1 MQTLKEE
8 VREKI
13 MRAGSVLFKTKG
25 FENTSMKDIA
35 QSAEISTGNIYRY
48 FLTKHHLLSELQQ
61 EMEKEL
67 EEFFISIP
75 ISCVEL
81 NSEVFFKIIKDKVI
95 QLANTKGEELDMMF
109 KCVDQGL
116 FKDFKNKILEIFTE
130 KFEKIAENTEGGE
143 SDKVLCGAMARSLFE
158 GFYYI
163 VRENIQN
170 IEKLDRNLEI
180 YYKLL
185 LVDLDKRILGV
196 LKND

>member
-48 FLTKHHLLSELQQ
+48 FLTKHHLLCELQQ
-61 EMEKEL
+61 EMEKDL
-67 EEFFISIP
+67 EDFFISIP
-75 ISCVEL
+75 LSYAEL
-81 NSEVFFKIIKDKVI
+81 NSEVSFKIIKDKVME
-95 QLANTKGEELDMMF
+95 LAMNRGEELDMMF

-116 FKDFKNKILEIFTE
+116 FKDFKNKILEMFTE
-130 KFEKIAENTEGGE
+130 KFRKIAENTGCGNV
-143 SDKVLCGAMARSLFE
+143 DKVLCGAMARSLFE

-163 VRENIQN
+163 VRENVQN
-170 IEKLDRNLEI
+170 VEKLDRNLEI

>member
-1 MQTLKEE
+1 MELYLIRHGKTVWNKENRFQGIRDIDLAPGGINKAQELGKKLEGIQFDKIFSSPLKRAYQT
-8 VREKI
+8 
-13 MRAGSVLFKTKG
+13 
-25 FENTSMKDIA
+25 A
-35 QSAEISTGNIYRY
+35 QLATQNRY
-48 FLTKHHLLSELQQ
+48 
-61 EMEKEL
+61 
-67 EEFFISIP
+67 
-75 ISCVEL
+75 
-81 NSEVFFKIIKDKVI
+81 KIIKDKVI

-185 LVDLDKRILGV
+185 LADLDKRILGV

>member
-1 MQTLKEE
+1 MQKLKEE

-13 MRAGSVLFKTKG
+13 MRAGSKLFKTKG
-25 FENTSMKDIA
+25 FDNTSMKDIA

-48 FLTKHHLLSELQQ
+48 FLTKHHLLSELQS

-67 EEFFISIP
+67 EDFFVNVPLSYE
-75 ISCVEL
+75 EL
-81 NSEVFFKIIKDKVI
+81 NSEKSFKIIKDKVI
-95 QLANTKGEELDMMF
+95 ELAKIKSEELDMMF

-116 FKDFKNKILEIFTE
+116 FKDFKNKMLEMFTE
-130 KFEKIAENTEGGE
+130 KFEKIAKNTGNGNG
-143 SDKVLCGAMARSLFE
+143 DKVLCGAMARSLFE

-163 VRENIQN
+163 VRENVQD

-196 LKND
+196 LKNG

>member
-1 MQTLKEE
+1 MQKLKEE

-13 MRAGSVLFKTKG
+13 MRAGSKLFKTKG
-25 FENTSMKDIA
+25 FDNTSMKDIA

-48 FLTKHHLLSELQQ
+48 FLTKHHLLSELQS

-67 EEFFISIP
+67 EDFFVNVPLSYE
-75 ISCVEL
+75 EL
-81 NSEVFFKIIKDKVI
+81 NSEKSFKIIKDKVI
-95 QLANTKGEELDMMF
+95 ELAKTKSEELDMMF

-116 FKDFKNKILEIFTE
+116 FKDFKNKMLEMFTE
-130 KFEKIAENTEGGE
+130 KFEKIAKNTGNGNG
-143 SDKVLCGAMARSLFE
+143 DKILCGAMSRSLFE

-163 VRENIQN
+163 VRENVQD
-170 IEKLDRNLEI
+170 IEKLDKNLEI

-196 LKND
+196 LKNG

>member
-1 MQTLKEE
+1 MQKLKEE

-13 MRAGSVLFKTKG
+13 MRAGARLFKAKG
-25 FENTSMKDIA
+25 FDNTSMKDIA

-48 FLTKHHLLSELQQ
+48 FLTKHHLLSELQS

-67 EEFFISIP
+67 EDFFVNVPLSYE
-75 ISCVEL
+75 EL
-81 NSEVFFKIIKDKVI
+81 NSEKSFKIIKDKVI
-95 QLANTKGEELDMMF
+95 ELAKIKSEELDMMF

-116 FKDFKNKILEIFTE
+116 FKDFKNKMLEMFTE
-130 KFEKIAENTEGGE
+130 KFEKIAKNTGNGNE
-143 SDKVLCGAMARSLFE
+143 DKVLCGAMARSLFE

-163 VRENIQN
+163 VRENVQD

-196 LKND
+196 LKNG